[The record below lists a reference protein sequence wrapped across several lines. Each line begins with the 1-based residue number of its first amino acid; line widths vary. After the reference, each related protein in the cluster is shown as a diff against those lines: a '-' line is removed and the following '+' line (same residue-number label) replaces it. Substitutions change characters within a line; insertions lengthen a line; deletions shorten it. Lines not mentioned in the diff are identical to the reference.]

1 VIPTPSTTADEM
13 YDIPDVAARLGV
25 STKTVRRFIARGEPS
40 PIGSDGKSGSANQTS
55 RSMSQDSAAFLN
67 SGMSIHNETSF
78 VTVSLKVALLLYTF
92 LVTICTVLSTS
103 VTRIPPMTTA
113 SASRTVPTTLAE
125 VITMIIEDGDLKPKS
140 RQELASAVRVICRLF
155 GFPPAE
161 VPADPALL
169 RRRLEPLTPTATGM
183 RPGSLR
189 NLKSCST
196 RR

>member
-1 VIPTPSTTADEM
+1 M
-13 YDIPDVAARLGV
+13 
-25 STKTVRRFIARGEPS
+25 
-40 PIGSDGKSGSANQTS
+40 
-55 RSMSQDSAAFLN
+55 
-67 SGMSIHNETSF
+67 
-78 VTVSLKVALLLYTF
+78 
-92 LVTICTVLSTS
+92 STS
-103 VTRIPPMTTA
+103 VTRIPPLTTA

-189 NLKSCST
+189 NLKSLFNKALTLTDITETGKRSLRPMSPLWHDLLT
-196 RR
+196 RIPDCYERSRLSRLAR